1 MRTDSVN
8 AGLVCSLMLSHEGML
23 GGCHLP
29 MTNVYRERLE
39 NGLEVLYWGLE
50 CSVGRFIDVYVLDKR
65 KPLLRGLCGTV
76 AMVHQ
81 IPKNPK
87 RLTIML

>member
-1 MRTDSVN
+1 
-8 AGLVCSLMLSHEGML
+8 MLSHEGML

-65 KPLLRGLCGTV
+65 KPLLRGFGGALRV
-76 AMVHQ
+76 KLPRIRIAPNRRH
-81 IPKNPK
+81 IPRRP
-87 RLTIML
+87 